1 METYKLVILI
11 AVIAILVILSG
22 IFSMSDMVYGV
33 VNQLRLKKDVE
44 KGSKRAVIALNFA
57 ENYDTTITTILFS
70 NNLVNIAASSLSAL
84 VGLYVFRS
92 LGSDELAGTL
102 TSLILLVIILIF
114 GEICPKVIGRVFSF
128 QLSKLLAYPILGL
141 KYLFFPFV
149 FVTSSFGR
157 LLTKPITKQK
167 EEEDTPISDEELQE
181 MVDQIEEDEVID
193 EDQAELL
200 RSAIEFK
207 ETEAHEIMTPRV
219 DMFAFNIEDNIEELT
234 HDDDIFSHSR
244 VPVYQDTIDNI
255 IGILPTKRVLKC
267 MLAKQKI
274 NVSEMLLPVKF
285 VPGSMPISNIL
296 ENMKKSQTHVVIVKD
311 EFGGT
316 DGLLTMEDILEELV
330 GEIWDETDI
339 PVEFTRRLNE
349 NTYEVDG
356 SMNINDF
363 FDLIEMEEI
372 EDTDFTT
379 VGGWVIDKLER
390 FAKVGDEFEYQNLT
404 VEVMDA
410 TEFTVEKV
418 KVIVHKTEEDE

>member
-1 METYKLVILI
+1 MRTTDYFLLV
-11 AVIAILVILSG
+11 VIAILVVLSG

-44 KGSKRAVIALNFA
+44 KGSKRAKIALDFA
-57 ENYDTTITTILFS
+57 SNYDTTISTILFS
-70 NNLVNIAASSLSAL
+70 NNLVNIAASSLSAI
-84 VGLYVFRS
+84 VGLRIFSS
-92 LGSDELAGTL
+92 LDHDLAGTI

-114 GEICPKVIGRVFSF
+114 GEICPKVIGRVFSYP
-128 QLSKLLAYPILGL
+128 LSKLLAYPILVL
-141 KYLFFPFV
+141 KYVFFPFV
-149 FVTSSFGR
+149 YVTSAFGR
-157 LLTKPITKQK
+157 LLTKPITKIK
-167 EEEDTPISDEELQE
+167 ESDDDEPISDEELQE

-207 ETEAHEIMTPRV
+207 ETEAHEIMTPRI
-219 DMFAFNIEDNIEELT
+219 DMFAFNIDDNIEELT
-234 HDDDIFSHSR
+234 HDDDIFAHSR
-244 VPVYQDTIDNI
+244 IPVYKDTIDNI
-255 IGILPTKRVLKC
+255 IGILPTKRVLKN

-274 NVSEMLLPVKF
+274 NVLEMILPVEF

-296 ENMKKSQTHVVIVKD
+296 SKMKNSQTHIVIVKD

-339 PVEFTRRLNE
+339 PIEFYKKLNE
-349 NTYEVDG
+349 NTYVVDG
-356 SMNINDF
+356 SMNID
-363 FDLIEMEEI
+363 DLFELLDKELL
-372 EDTDFTT
+372 EDNEFTS

-390 FAKVGDEFEYQNLT
+390 FAKIGDSFDYENLT
-404 VEVMDA
+404 VTVLDA

-418 KVIVHKTEEDE
+418 KIVKHKIEEE

>member
-1 METYKLVILI
+1 MRPLDYVLI
-11 AVIAILVILSG
+11 AIIALLVILSG

-44 KGSKRAVIALNFA
+44 NGSKRAKVALNFA

-70 NNLVNIAASSLSAL
+70 NNLVNIAASSLSAI
-84 VGLYVFRS
+84 VGTRVFL
-92 LGSDELAGTL
+92 LGGLNNAEFAGTL
-102 TSLILLVIILIF
+102 TSLILLVVILIF
-114 GEICPKVIGRVFSF
+114 GEIVPKVVGRVYSYP
-128 QLSKLLAYPILGL
+128 LSKLLAYPILVL
-141 KYLFFPFV
+141 KYIFFPFV
-149 FVTSSFGR
+149 YITSAFGR
-157 LLTKPITKQK
+157 LVTKPITKKK
-167 EEEDTPISDEELQE
+167 EEEDAPVSDEELQE

-330 GEIWDETDI
+330 GEIWDEKDK
-339 PVEFTRRLNE
+339 VEPN
-349 NTYEVDG
+349 
-356 SMNINDF
+356 
-363 FDLIEMEEI
+363 
-372 EDTDFTT
+372 
-379 VGGWVIDKLER
+379 
-390 FAKVGDEFEYQNLT
+390 QQ
-404 VEVMDA
+404 
-410 TEFTVEKV
+410 
-418 KVIVHKTEEDE
+418 

>member
-1 METYKLVILI
+1 MRTTDYFLLV
-11 AVIAILVILSG
+11 VIAILVVLSG

-44 KGSKRAVIALNFA
+44 KGSKRAKIALDFA
-57 ENYDTTITTILFS
+57 SNYDTTISTILFS
-70 NNLVNIAASSLSAL
+70 NNLVNIAASSLSAI
-84 VGLYVFRS
+84 VGLRIFSS
-92 LGSDELAGTL
+92 LDNDLAGTI

-114 GEICPKVIGRVFSF
+114 GEICPKVIGRVFSYP
-128 QLSKLLAYPILGL
+128 LSKLLAYPILVL
-141 KYLFFPFV
+141 KYVFFPFV
-149 FVTSSFGR
+149 FVTSAFGR
-157 LLTKPITKQK
+157 LLTKPITKIK
-167 EEEDTPISDEELQE
+167 ESDDDEPISDEELQE

-207 ETEAHEIMTPRV
+207 ETEAHEIMTPRI
-219 DMFAFNIEDNIEELT
+219 DMFAFNIDDNIEELT
-234 HDDDIFSHSR
+234 HDDDIFAHSR
-244 VPVYQDTIDNI
+244 IPVYKDTIDNI
-255 IGILPTKRVLKC
+255 IGILPTKRVLKN

-274 NVSEMLLPVKF
+274 NVLEMILPVEF

-296 ENMKKSQTHVVIVKD
+296 SKMKNSQTHIVIVKD

-339 PVEFTRRLNE
+339 PIEFYKKLNE
-349 NTYEVDG
+349 NTYVVDG
-356 SMNINDF
+356 SMNID
-363 FDLIEMEEI
+363 DLFELLDKELL
-372 EDTDFTT
+372 EDNEFTS

-390 FAKVGDEFEYQNLT
+390 FAKIGDSFDYENLT
-404 VEVMDA
+404 VTVLDA

-418 KVIVHKTEEDE
+418 KIVKHKIEEE

>member
-1 METYKLVILI
+1 MNTVELVILLV
-11 AVIAILVILSG
+11 AIAILVILSG
-22 IFSMSDMVYGV
+22 MFSMSDMVYGV

-44 KGSKRAVIALNFA
+44 KGSKRAKIALNFA

-70 NNLVNIAASSLSAL
+70 NNLVNIAASSLTAL
-84 VGLYVFRS
+84 VGLYIFRS
-92 LGSDELAGTL
+92 LGNDELAGTL

-114 GEICPKVIGRVFSF
+114 GEICPKVIGRVYSY
-128 QLSKLLAYPILGL
+128 QLSKLLAYPILVS
-141 KYLFFPFV
+141 KYVFFPFV
-149 FVTSSFGR
+149 FVTSAFGR
-157 LLTKPITKQK
+157 LVTKPFTKKK
-167 EEEDTPISDEELQE
+167 EEEDTPVSDEELQE

-200 RSAIEFK
+200 RSAIDFK

-274 NVSEMLLPVKF
+274 NVQEMLLPVKF

-296 ENMKKSQTHVVIVKD
+296 KNMKKSQTHIVIVKD

-390 FAKVGDEFEYQNLT
+390 FAKVGDEFDYKNLT
-404 VEVMDA
+404 VEVLDA

-418 KVIVHKTEEDE
+418 KVVVHKIEEDE

>member
-1 METYKLVILI
+1 MRTTDYFLLV
-11 AVIAILVILSG
+11 VIAILVVLSG

-44 KGSKRAVIALNFA
+44 KGSKRAKIALDFA
-57 ENYDTTITTILFS
+57 SNYDTTISTILFS
-70 NNLVNIAASSLSAL
+70 NNLVNIAASSLSAI
-84 VGLYVFRS
+84 VGLRIFSS
-92 LGSDELAGTL
+92 LDNDLAGTI

-114 GEICPKVIGRVFSF
+114 GEICPKVIGRVFSYP
-128 QLSKLLAYPILGL
+128 LSKLLAYPILVL
-141 KYLFFPFV
+141 KYVFFPFV
-149 FVTSSFGR
+149 YVTSAFGR
-157 LLTKPITKQK
+157 LLTKPITKIK
-167 EEEDTPISDEELQE
+167 ESDDDEPISDEELQE

-207 ETEAHEIMTPRV
+207 ETEAHEIMTPRI
-219 DMFAFNIEDNIEELT
+219 DMFAFNIDDNIEELT
-234 HDDDIFSHSR
+234 HDDDIFAHSR
-244 VPVYQDTIDNI
+244 IPVYKDTIDNI
-255 IGILPTKRVLKC
+255 IGILPTKRVLKN

-274 NVSEMLLPVKF
+274 NVLEMILPVEF

-296 ENMKKSQTHVVIVKD
+296 SKMKNSQTHIVIVKD

-339 PVEFTRRLNE
+339 PIEFYKKLNE
-349 NTYEVDG
+349 NTYVVDG
-356 SMNINDF
+356 SMNID
-363 FDLIEMEEI
+363 DLFELLDKELL
-372 EDTDFTT
+372 EDNEFTS

-390 FAKVGDEFEYQNLT
+390 FAKIGDSFDYENLT
-404 VEVMDA
+404 VTVLDA

-418 KVIVHKTEEDE
+418 KIVKHKIEEE